1 MEEGT
6 SGKVSKVRG
15 SKKRN
20 LTKILEEHPELRRAL
35 SIRRISGRPRIEED
49 QLLPLKA
56 ILHIGMHGSAS
67 HDNRQSDIN
76 RTVKT
81 LD

>member
-6 SGKVSKVRG
+6 PGKVSKFRG
-15 SKKRN
+15 SKNRN
-20 LTKILEEHPELRRAL
+20 LTEILEEHPELRRAL
-35 SIRRISGRPRIEED
+35 NIRRSSGTPRIEED
-49 QLLPLKA
+49 QLLLLKA

-67 HDNRQSDIN
+67 HDNRQSDMY